1 MKVCIGFERFLASLV
16 GLTSAPRYG
25 LSPKYFLIRHDF
37 QANKKRSFKLL
48 NFSRALSKHMYQIGI
63 RWGLNITYQEL
74 KGWVNTRP

>member
-48 NFSRALSKHMYQIGI
+48 NFSRALSKH
-63 RWGLNITYQEL
+63 LNITYQEL